1 LSVTGVDT
9 IDIIENIEKT
19 KSQRMN
25 LKPFC
30 SSSLALIAI
39 LCFSGCSK
47 PQYSSVLLIT
57 VDGLRADMPGC
68 YGGPAATPALDR
80 LARESVRFDKLTT
93 PAPLTLPAHASL
105 LTGLNPPEHGLRIDA
120 FGGLPPT
127 IVTMTESFAAV
138 GFQTAAFV
146 SSPHLAPIH
155 GLDRGFAVYHAP
167 VPGAEHAI
175 LFQAPLALTPD
186 GAEPPA
192 APLPPPFPEHT
203 DLAVAARFRSW
214 FTARQPDAPWFAWV
228 QFSGTTLPRIDGS
241 GAPIDAADTN
251 AYLKA
256 VAAVDA
262 AIGSVLD
269 ALNATPDAAKTV
281 VLVTASSGEAL
292 GENGEYGHGLLL
304 RAPTRR
310 VPGLLRLPSRRG
322 AGTRISYSAG
332 LVQAAPTLLDLAGV
346 PPSRT
351 QAANWSSRRQVSVPA
366 PIPIPEQLGKTFQA
380 SRFDSL
386 APYLLGYAAG
396 TDTAVY
402 SETEHPFALFRWRTP
417 AAYQAGNWVYIDSE
431 PPEIYDLSDDPMEQ
445 KNLAETIPDSV
456 LRLSIRFERLR
467 DAMAT
472 RAPVDTSASNAVWQ
486 ALSAWG
492 QTGRPNRK
500 SPAERAR
507 PQIGILAQENKI
519 PRPAVDTELA
529 AAAARLHPLL
539 PGTNQAERVRERIN
553 ACIARSPQTAR
564 FLLWRATLN
573 AADTNLLPD
582 VIADLSLAVDCDP
595 DDDAVVAWLGRSCF
609 AAGDW
614 VRGLAHLRRARKL
627 NPANATALE
636 LLPRV
641 LQVAAN
647 ATAQAED
654 IAMALQ
660 LVEELI
666 TFQPTLDNRMWRVR
680 LLIARNRSTQAK
692 QELRNILYANP
703 DYYAAKDMLEKIR

>member
-1 LSVTGVDT
+1 
-9 IDIIENIEKT
+9 
-19 KSQRMN
+19 MN
-25 LKPFC
+25 LKPLC
-30 SSSLALIAI
+30 SIPLALLA
-39 LCFSGCSK
+39 LLFFSGCSK

-68 YGGPAATPALDR
+68 YGGPAATPALDG
-80 LARESVRFDKLTT
+80 LARESFRFDKLST
-93 PAPLTLPAHASL
+93 PVPLTLPAHASL
-105 LTGLNPPEHGLRIDA
+105 LTGLNPPENGLRIDA

-127 IVTMTESFAAV
+127 IATMTESFAAA
-138 GFQTAAFV
+138 GFQTAAFL
-146 SSPHLAPIH
+146 SSPRLAPIH

-175 LFQAPLALTPD
+175 LFQAPLALTPE
-186 GAEPPA
+186 ASAPPA
-192 APLPPPFPEHT
+192 APLPTPFPEHT

-214 FTARQPDAPWFAWV
+214 FTARKPEAPWFAWV
-228 QFSGTTLPRIDGS
+228 QFSGTTLPRLDGS
-241 GAPIDAADTN
+241 GMPLAAADTN

-310 VPGLLRLPSRRG
+310 VPGLLRLPIRRG
-322 AGTRISYSAG
+322 AGTRIPYSVS

-346 PPSRT
+346 PPTQT
-351 QAANWSSRRQVSVPA
+351 QAANWSSRHQVSLPA
-366 PIPIPEQLGKTFQA
+366 PIPIPDQLGKTFQA
-380 SRFDSL
+380 SRVDSF

-396 TDTAVY
+396 ADTAVY
-402 SETEHPFALFRWRTP
+402 SETEYPFALFRWRTL
-417 AAYQAGNWVYIDSE
+417 AAYQAGNWVYIDNE
-431 PPEIYDLSDDPMEQ
+431 PPEIYDLSDDPLER
-445 KNLAETIPDSV
+445 KNLAETLPDSV

-467 DAMAT
+467 DAMAI

-486 ALSAWG
+486 ALSTWG
-492 QTGRPNRK
+492 QTGRPSRK
-500 SPAERAR
+500 SQAERAR
-507 PQIGILAQENKI
+507 PRVGLTAQENQA
-519 PRPAVDTELA
+519 PRPAVDADLA

-539 PGTNQAERVRERIN
+539 AGSNQAERVRERIN
-553 ACIARSPQTAR
+553 ACIDRSPRTAR

-573 AADTNLLPD
+573 SADTNLLPS
-582 VIADLSLAVDCDP
+582 VIADLSRAVECDP
-595 DDDAVVAWLGRSCF
+595 DDDAIVAWLGRCCL

-614 VRGLAHLRRARKL
+614 IHALEHLRHARKL

-641 LQVAAN
+641 LQGAAN
-647 ATAQAED
+647 AAAQAD
-654 IAMALQ
+654 DTAASLK
-660 LVEELI
+660 LVEELLA
-666 TFQPTLDNRMWRVR
+666 FQPTLDNRMWRVR
-680 LLIARNRSTQAK
+680 ILLALNRSTQAK